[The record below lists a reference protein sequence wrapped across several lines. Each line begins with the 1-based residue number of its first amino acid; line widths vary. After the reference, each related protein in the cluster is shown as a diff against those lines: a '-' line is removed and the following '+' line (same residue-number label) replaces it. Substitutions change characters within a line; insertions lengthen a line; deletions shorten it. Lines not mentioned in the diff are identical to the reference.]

1 MIIIYKNEEMQ
12 DIRNVLPLFPFFMRI
27 NFIEKEKKI
36 ILKYPSREQSLIFYD
51 NEHYSMWVTTLKEI
65 LIKRIRSK
73 MDLVD
78 LIEVNNIKQ
87 KDKIIKEIGVEILCA
102 QEEVNAIKTKLEK
115 FENKIKGNKQE

>member
-1 MIIIYKNEEMQ
+1 
-12 DIRNVLPLFPFFMRI
+12 
-27 NFIEKEKKI
+27 
-36 ILKYPSREQSLIFYD
+36 
-51 NEHYSMWVTTLKEI
+51 MWVTTLKEI

-102 QEEVNAIKTKLEK
+102 QEEVNAIKTKNSNSK
-115 FENKIKGNKQE
+115 SNIS

>member
-1 MIIIYKNEEMQ
+1 MSY
-12 DIRNVLPLFPFFMRI
+12 LYFLFFMRI